1 MDTVFGQSA
10 PVSSGSSD
18 EFDREKLML
27 EYEEIMRQARDLT
40 NKSLQLRRKAGKIL
54 KRIALQ
60 K

>member
-1 MDTVFGQSA
+1 MDTVFSQNAS
-10 PVSSGSSD
+10 VSPDSPN